1 MPAKLIDGK
10 SLSAAIRDRVAAD
23 VAALTAQNK
32 PVRLIALLVGENP
45 AAQVYAENQK
55 RTCAQVGIAYE
66 LRQLPATTTADDLH
80 AAIHAL
86 NADPTVTGIFLH
98 APLPAGLDLQDAQYH
113 IDILKDVEGVNPA
126 NIGHVVYGHTII
138 APCTALAVVELIDS
152 TGVPLQG
159 ADVAVV
165 GASRIV
171 GRPLALLLTE
181 RNATVTLCH
190 IFTKDTP
197 AACRHADIIVVAVG
211 KPGLLRAEHVKPGA
225 VVIDVGINR
234 VKITD
239 AFGKITEKTVGDVDF
254 EAVAQVAGHIT
265 PVPGGVGPM
274 TVAMLLRNTLRAAR
288 LVHGIEKPFA
298 GKQGSLPFAGTQ

>member
-1 MPAKLIDGK
+1 MPAQLIDGK
-10 SLSAAIRDRVAAD
+10 LLSAKIRDQVAAE
-23 VAALTAQNK
+23 VAVLKSQQK
-32 PVRLIALLVGENP
+32 PVRLTAILVGDNP
-45 AAQVYAENQK
+45 AALVYAENQRK
-55 RTCAQVGIAYE
+55 TCAQVGIEY
-66 LRQLPATTTADDLH
+66 QLHTLPNTTTEKQLH
-80 AAIHAL
+80 AAIHTL
-86 NADPTVTGIFLH
+86 NQDPTITGIFLH
-98 APLPAGLDLQDAQYH
+98 SPLPNNLDLQEAQYQ
-113 IDILKDVEGVNPA
+113 IDVIKDVEGVNPA

-152 TGVPLQG
+152 TGVSLQG
-159 ADVAVV
+159 ADVTVV

-190 IFTKDTP
+190 IHTKDTE
-197 AACRHADIIVVAVG
+197 AATRRADIVVVAVG
-211 KPGLLRAEHVKPGA
+211 KPWLVKACDIKPGA

-254 EAVAQVAGHIT
+254 DPVSKIASHIT

-274 TVAMLLRNTLRAAR
+274 TVAMLLRNTLRAAK
-288 LVHGIEKPFA
+288 LVYKLESPFA
-298 GKQGSLPFAGTQ
+298 GK

>member
-10 SLSAAIRDRVAAD
+10 SLSSAIRDQVAAG
-23 VAALTAQNK
+23 VAELRAQNK
-32 PVRLIALLVGENP
+32 PVRLVALLVGDNP
-45 AAQVYAENQK
+45 AAQVYAGNQSK
-55 RTCAQVGIAYE
+55 TCAQVGIDYR
-66 LRQLPATTTADDLH
+66 LHRLPASTSADEL
-80 AAIHAL
+80 AEVIHAL
-86 NADPTVTGIFLH
+86 NCDPAVTGIFLH
-98 APLPAGLDLQDAQYH
+98 SPLPAGLDLQHAQYQ

-152 TGVPLQG
+152 TGINLQG
-159 ADVAVV
+159 ADVTVV
-165 GASRIV
+165 GASRLV
-171 GRPLALLLTE
+171 GRPLSLLLTE

-190 IFTKDTP
+190 IFTRDTP
-197 AACRHADIIVVAVG
+197 AACRRADVVVVAVG
-211 KPGLLRAEHVKPGA
+211 KPYLLRADHVKPGA

-234 VKITD
+234 VKTTD

-254 EAVAQVAGHIT
+254 DEVAKVAGHIT

-288 LVHGIEKPFA
+288 LVHGLEKPLS
-298 GKQGSLPFAGTQ
+298 GSLN